1 MAFRTLL
8 PLFDQLEGERVLI
21 RPYRLRDADVLYEA
35 IVESRDHLRPWLPFA
50 DETEDELRD
59 FLARSMASWLLRE
72 NLNAGIWSRE
82 TGRFLG
88 SIGAHPRDWNVP
100 SFEIGYW
107 LRASAEGHG
116 YLTEAGQL
124 LTTYLFTHLGANR
137 LEIRCDARNIRSAN
151 AARRLGFTQEAHMR
165 NQRISHEGILR
176 DTLVFSM
183 IPSDRQ

>member
-21 RPYRLRDADVLYEA
+21 RPYRLDDADALYEA
-35 IVESRDHLRPWLPFA
+35 IAESRDHLRPWLPFA
-50 DETEDELRD
+50 DETEDEARD
-59 FLARSMASWLLRE
+59 YLVRAEARWLLRE
-72 NLNAGIWSRE
+72 GFDTGIWSRE

-88 SIGAHPRDWNVP
+88 SIGAHPRDWDVP

-107 LRASAEGHG
+107 LRASAEGQG
-116 YLTEAGQL
+116 YLTEAGRM
-124 LTTYLFTHLGANR
+124 LTAYLFTHLGANR

-151 AARRLGFTQEAHMR
+151 AARRLGFVQEAHMR
-165 NQRISHEGILR
+165 NQRISHEGKLR

-183 IPSDRQ
+183 IPADRQ